1 MHWHGLRL
9 ENRYDGTHETQSSIP
24 LGETFRYELTFPD
37 PGVYWYH
44 PHVRE
49 DYGQELGLYGNI
61 LVVPEDPDYWPPA
74 DRELLL
80 TLDDVLIEDGKI
92 AAFSTSETTHVA
104 MGRFG
109 NVMLVSGEAD
119 LSLTANRGEVVRLFL
134 TNTANT
140 RVFNVTL
147 PGARMKL
154 VGADSG
160 HYEREEYVDE
170 VLIAPSER
178 VVVDVLFDQPGDL
191 ALVHRTPDRE
201 YQLARITVREDAGKP
216 TSAEMFATLRTNADM
231 VAERERVATYLGAA
245 PDKTLAFVAE
255 MDMGVPD
262 GPVVYAC
269 PMHREVVSDEPGSC
283 PKCGMKLLAIE
294 SPAETTYVCP
304 MHPEVTSDAP
314 DRCPKCGM
322 KLVPTHLVSEGGEDT
337 DTGTTKGR
345 TRASR
350 R

>member
-1 MHWHGLRL
+1 MTRPFTGTAFALRT
-9 ENRYDGTHETQSSIP
+9 GTTALTRRKRRSRSESSF
-24 LGETFRYELTFPD
+24 TYEVHFPD

-44 PHVRE
+44 PHIRE

-61 LVVPEDPDYWPPA
+61 LVVPADPDYWPPA

-92 AAFSTSETTHVA
+92 AAFSPTETTYVA

-119 LSLTANRGEVVRLFL
+119 LSLTASRGEVVRFFL

-160 HYEREEYVDE
+160 HYEREEYVEE

-191 ALVHRTPDRE
+191 ALVHRTPERE
-201 YQLARITVREDAGKP
+201 YRLAGITVGEEASGV
-216 TSAEMFATLRTNADM
+216 SLRWHVRHAAD
-231 VAERERVATYLGAA
+231 ERRHG
-245 PDKTLAFVAE
+245 
-255 MDMGVPD
+255 
-262 GPVVYAC
+262 C
-269 PMHREVVSDEPGSC
+269 
-283 PKCGMKLLAIE
+283 
-294 SPAETTYVCP
+294 
-304 MHPEVTSDAP
+304 
-314 DRCPKCGM
+314 
-322 KLVPTHLVSEGGEDT
+322 
-337 DTGTTKGR
+337 
-345 TRASR
+345 RA
-350 R
+350 